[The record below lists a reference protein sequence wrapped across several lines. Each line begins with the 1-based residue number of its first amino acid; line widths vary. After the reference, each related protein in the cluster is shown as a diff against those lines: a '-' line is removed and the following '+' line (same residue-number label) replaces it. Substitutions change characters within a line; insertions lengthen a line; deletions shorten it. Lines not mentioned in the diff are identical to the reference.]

1 MWFLLGVGHVPTPNV
16 HSDVWDYVGSY
27 TICMLL
33 ARRLKITF
41 TSNLKLIISFLV
53 LLILVLLSF
62 ELLSIVAST
71 QHAHLTLCAVLRLP
85 NRPSAQFQNSSK
97 KGQLSSNGD
106 LINLVPSQVR
116 VLVLQESCPGA
127 YSEPR

>member
-1 MWFLLGVGHVPTPNV
+1 V
-16 HSDVWDYVGSY
+16 HSDVWDCVESY
-27 TICMLL
+27 AICMLL
-33 ARRLKITF
+33 ACKLKITF
-41 TSNLKLIISFLV
+41 TSNLKLVISFLV

-62 ELLSIVAST
+62 ELLSIVASK
-71 QHAHLTLCAVLRLP
+71 QHAHLTLCAVLRLA

-97 KGQLSSNGD
+97 QGQPSSNWD
-106 LINLVPSQVR
+106 LIYLVPSQVR